1 MDLSC
6 FARYRL
12 FDGPTAIEP
21 LTSLNAELDG
31 VRIFVKRDDV
41 SGIGA
46 GGNKLRKLEFLLG
59 EAIAQ
64 GADTMLTVGGRQ
76 SNHARLTAA
85 ASARAGLKCELVLP
99 AWCHARRGTIWATE
113 YRAGWFVWRGGA

>member
-1 MDLSC
+1 MDLSY

-21 LTSLNAELDG
+21 LTSLNAGLGG

-41 SGIGA
+41 SGMGA

-64 GADTMLTVGGRQ
+64 GADPMLTVGGRQ
-76 SNHARLTAA
+76 SNHARLTDA
-85 ASARAGLKCELVLP
+85 ASARGRLNWDLVL
-99 AWCHARRGTIWATE
+99 RGLG
-113 YRAGWFVWRGGA
+113 RL